1 MYDEFLFCFLFVI
14 HPQLL
19 SEEMSSWWW
28 SFCMRGVE
36 IKILSEC
43 LDTGGWME
51 AGFSPSPSS
60 SSSSSLV
67 HEALVRLYNL
77 PQSNVFYIFDDFSQL

>member
-43 LDTGGWME
+43 LDAGGWME
-51 AGFSPSPSS
+51 AGFSPSS

-67 HEALVRLYNL
+67 HEALVRLYDL